1 MNDNVLTDEL
11 LKLRAIEVT
20 DVDAMMAWEN
30 DSSQWDSCN
39 TSAPYSHKQ
48 LWDYATNYDNDIFQS
63 GNIRLI
69 VVERKSGD
77 RIGCVDIYDFNRFH
91 NRAFVGLYIDSA
103 YRGKGYGIRAMRIAV
118 NYACGFLGMRQVTA
132 EIAADNT
139 VSMLMLSAVGFVE
152 RGRMKDWFRRGNQYI
167 DGIIMQYLHDE

>member
-1 MNDNVLTDEL
+1 
-11 LKLRAIEVT
+11 
-20 DVDAMMAWEN
+20 
-30 DSSQWDSCN
+30 
-39 TSAPYSHKQ
+39 
-48 LWDYATNYDNDIFQS
+48 
-63 GNIRLI
+63 
-69 VVERKSGD
+69 
-77 RIGCVDIYDFNRFH
+77 
-91 NRAFVGLYIDSA
+91 
-103 YRGKGYGIRAMRIAV
+103 MRIAV